1 MTEYTLGKREQ
12 IAICEEDTWATLNT
26 KSMAINGYIPGKNLV
41 LTPAF
46 TNNWTEILTAGAA
59 ARTIDSMQ
67 KSALAYKFTLKFVV
81 TDWRFL
87 RYCAHGT
94 VSNTSTN
101 PTVHTFTQTDAVKS
115 FTLEWAKRATTN
127 SVITLTGCII
137 TKVEL
142 NFQKSTNA
150 AEGFISATCTCLA
163 KSATTSGT
171 SITTITANAGVPYH
185 FRMAKLTLNTTEIVE
200 VNNGNLTID
209 NGINEMDCRY
219 ANSTLDQA
227 IGEPIPTVLRYSCRF
242 NINQKDGS
250 FYTLFNNQVLVP
262 GTNTLAFIRGTSPA
276 DDCTFTFTGLYLTCP
291 VDPTNIEGVDIIDL
305 VGTIVSTAIVANDA
319 ITTY

>member
-12 IAICEEDTWATLNT
+12 IAICEEDTWATLGAKT
-26 KSMAINGYIPGKNLV
+26 MAANGYIPGKNLV

-94 VSNTSTN
+94 VTNTGTA

-115 FTLEWAKRATTN
+115 FTLEWAKRASTN
-127 SVITLTGCII
+127 HVITLTGCII

-142 NFQKSTNA
+142 SDGIVIKALDENTPILDDTGNIANA
-150 AEGFISATCTCLA
+150 ASPDYVFKEVDFQTVLQASMENPFQVGIAKTHGAHMEQVFEPAVQTEVAPGAEAVDLDRELA
-163 KSATTSGT
+163 KLAE
-171 SITTITANAGVPYH
+171 NNLMFLAGVQALIKK
-185 FRMAKLTLNTTEIVE
+185 FEALKV
-200 VNNGNLTID
+200 TI
-209 NGINEMDCRY
+209 
-219 ANSTLDQA
+219 L
-227 IGEPIPTVLRYSCRF
+227 
-242 NINQKDGS
+242 
-250 FYTLFNNQVLVP
+250 
-262 GTNTLAFIRGTSPA
+262 
-276 DDCTFTFTGLYLTCP
+276 
-291 VDPTNIEGVDIIDL
+291 EG
-305 VGTIVSTAIVANDA
+305 GR
-319 ITTY
+319 